1 MGDKNDIQLAVK
13 ALQIGHK
20 VRELRQ
26 KHRYTLQDLAHKT
39 GLSKPFLS
47 QIENNHV
54 VPPIA
59 TLLKLARALNV
70 GLAHFFQDQEEN
82 EKVSITR
89 PDDRMRMDRR
99 PHQDKEQVNY
109 IYESL
114 ERRKS
119 SKRMEPFLVEFPV
132 QEVERMEFQSHTG
145 EEFLYLLEGKVEF
158 RTGDRVE
165 ILEAGDS
172 IYFDSDISHSFR
184 CLSDQPAKAVAVLF
198 SELSA

>member
-26 KHRYTLQDLAHKT
+26 KYRYTLQDLAHKT

-82 EKVSITR
+82 EKISITR
-89 PDDRMRMDRR
+89 PSDRMRMDRR